1 MSQRTLPPASASGRP
16 AGMGTRPKRTE
27 PGTLGPVRIV
37 FDPARHCG
45 AATTREGNPPCLHQR
60 SRITADGRCGQHDGR
75 SFVVVFDAAVH
86 CGAKTNP
93 LNDEAPCKN
102 RKGFGTTHV
111 GSGLCELH
119 GGSSPNGA
127 KAAAKEAA
135 GQALAKLGVP
145 VGSGDPF
152 VLLSKTVSH
161 AEGYL
166 EATAQLAR
174 EATEANTPLV
184 GLEAVADLYEQAIR
198 TAARTGK
205 AAVDADVADR
215 LAALDERVDSLLW
228 RFVGELLERV
238 VPKAQ
243 RPAVETWAAMR
254 LGELA
259 AEYEHPVAVH

>member
-1 MSQRTLPPASASGRP
+1 MR
-16 AGMGTRPKRTE
+16 
-27 PGTLGPVRIV
+27 V
-37 FDPARHCG
+37 FDPDKHCG
-45 AATTREGNPPCLHQR
+45 GETNALNGATPCRLPKGTRTDHLH
-60 SRITADGRCGQHDGR
+60 SG
-75 SFVVVFDAAVH
+75 H
-86 CGAKTNP
+86 CW
-93 LNDEAPCKN
+93 
-102 RKGFGTTHV
+102 
-111 GSGLCELH
+111 LH
-119 GGSSPNGA
+119 GGRSPNGKRFA
-127 KAAAKEAA
+127 GKEAA

-152 VLLSKTVSH
+152 VLLAKTVSH

-174 EATEANTPLV
+174 EASSAETPVV
-184 GLEAVADLYEQAIR
+184 GLEAIADLYEQAIR

-215 LAALDERVDSLLW
+215 LATLDERVDSLLW

-238 VPKAQ
+238 VPQAQ
-243 RPAVETWAAMR
+243 RPAVEAWASVR

>member
-1 MSQRTLPPASASGRP
+1 MTAIETVPWRNR
-16 AGMGTRPKRTE
+16 KRT
-27 PGTLGPVRIV
+27 PRA
-37 FDPARHCG
+37 FDPAVHCG
-45 AATTREGNPPCLHQR
+45 AATNERFN
-60 SRITADGRCGQHDGR
+60 
-75 SFVVVFDAAVH
+75 DAA
-86 CGAKTNP
+86 
-93 LNDEAPCKN
+93 PC
-102 RKGFGTTHV
+102 RQPKGMRTDHV
-111 GSGLCELH
+111 GSGNCWLH
-119 GGSSPNGA
+119 GGRSPNGERHA
-127 KAAAKEAA
+127 ATEAAK
-135 GQALAKLGVP
+135 QALAKLGVP

-174 EATEANTPLV
+174 EASDAKTPIV
-184 GLEAVADLYEQAIR
+184 GLEAIADMYEQAIR

-215 LAALDERVDSLLW
+215 LATLDERVDSLLW
-228 RFVGELLERV
+228 RFVAELLERV

-243 RPAVETWAAMR
+243 RPAVDAWASMR